1 MHEEAFHTL
10 KQGLTTTPVLILPK
24 FSKPFVIE
32 TDASSKGIG
41 AVLLQNSHPLAYMS
55 KALGVKNQGLSTYEK
70 EYLATLLAVDKW
82 RQYLQHSEF
91 LIYSYHRSLSHLTEQ
106 RLSTPWQQRVF
117 SKLLGLQY
125 RVVYKKGADNG
136 AADALSRRPH
146 PDSSLFHVTS
156 IVPQCMDQVVHSYA
170 DDTFSQQL
178 ITSLATTTNNT

>member
-1 MHEEAFHTL
+1 
-10 KQGLTTTPVLILPK
+10 V
-24 FSKPFVIE
+24 
-32 TDASSKGIG
+32 
-41 AVLLQNSHPLAYMS
+41 S

-70 EYLATLLAVDKW
+70 EYLAILLAVDKW

-91 LIYSYHRSLSHLTEQ
+91 LIYSDHRSLSHLTEQ

-156 IVPQCMDQVVHSYA
+156 IVPQWMDQVLNSYA

-178 ITSLATTTNNT
+178 ITSLATTTDNTGPYTLQSGILRYKGRVWVGTCEALQIQIISALHDSLVGGH